1 MCFLQQVEA
10 VSKHLLRFK
19 GGLFR
24 RDQREA
30 DRKRERE
37 RERGTGLSQAADWR
51 GVSATDVGEG
61 RKLDQRVAR
70 ATCVTHIVLKQH
82 GQSEK
87 GGKEGEKICS
97 GDNVDQEVR
106 FLSMQVHEIWVQ
118 SVKVGR

>member
-1 MCFLQQVEA
+1 M
-10 VSKHLLRFK
+10 HLLRFE

-51 GVSATDVGEG
+51 GASATDVGEG
-61 RKLDQRVAR
+61 GKLDQRVAR

-82 GQSEK
+82 GQFQK
-87 GGKEGEKICS
+87 GGKEKNRCS
-97 GDNVDQEVR
+97 GGSVDQDGR

-118 SVKVGR
+118 SV